1 MTLVSPLNTLVKLLT
16 TMSVQLATSTLTK
29 LPTVSS
35 TTITNSCSSANLLN
49 SFRSADLSSGFE
61 GNSQNKA
68 VIGRCSS
75 GVPLEARMLSKR
87 SDRAC
92 RSGVVPC
99 PKK

>member
-1 MTLVSPLNTLVKLLT
+1 
-16 TMSVQLATSTLTK
+16 
-29 LPTVSS
+29 
-35 TTITNSCSSANLLN
+35 
-49 SFRSADLSSGFE
+49 
-61 GNSQNKA
+61 